1 MLLYDLGTGE
11 KDDDSDST
19 DEASSDDNEDEQV
32 FETNYLEL

>member
-19 DEASSDDNEDEQV
+19 NEASSDDNEDEH
-32 FETNYLEL
+32 FIETNYLEL